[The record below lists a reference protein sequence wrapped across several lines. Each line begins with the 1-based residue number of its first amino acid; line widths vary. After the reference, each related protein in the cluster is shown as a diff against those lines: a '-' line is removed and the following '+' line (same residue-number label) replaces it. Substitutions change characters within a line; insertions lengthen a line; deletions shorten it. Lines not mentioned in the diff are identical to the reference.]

1 MRPRFLIPV
10 LLAMSSAFAAA
21 PAMAAKSASV
31 EMRVGAR
38 IVPALRLRSA
48 ALPAFV
54 EARASGDGLVASS
67 RVDATVE
74 VFSNEGGFALRFE
87 IIDPAVAEIEVDGLG
102 ATVSLSGAGTT
113 IPVRM
118 SPEERNVGRRLL
130 TYRILY
136 RHGTGAGPRPFPLR
150 VFLQNTT

>member
-1 MRPRFLIPV
+1 M
-10 LLAMSSAFAAA
+10 LLAMSPALAAA
-21 PAMAAKSASV
+21 PALAAKSPAL

-38 IVPALRLRSA
+38 VAPTLRLRSA
-48 ALPAFV
+48 VLPAFV
-54 EARASGDGLVASS
+54 EARPSGDGRVASS

-87 IIDPAVAEIEVDGLG
+87 IIDPAVAAIEVDGLG
-102 ATVSLSGAGTT
+102 STISLSGAGTT

-130 TYRILY
+130 SYRILY
-136 RHGTGAGPRPFPLR
+136 QQGTGAGPRPFPLR

>member
-1 MRPRFLIPV
+1 MRLPFLIPI
-10 LLAMSSAFAAA
+10 LLAMSSAFAVA
-21 PAMAAKSASV
+21 PAMAAKPASV

-54 EARASGDGLVASS
+54 EAQASGDGLVASS
-67 RVDATVE
+67 RVDAMVE
-74 VFSNEGGFALRFE
+74 VFSNDGGFALRFE
-87 IIDPAVAEIEVDGLG
+87 IIDPAVAAIEVDGLG
-102 ATVSLSGAGTT
+102 STVSVSAAGTT

-118 SPEERNVGRRLL
+118 SREERNVGRRLVS
-130 TYRILY
+130 YRILY
-136 RHGTGAGPRPFPLR
+136 RPGTSAGPRPFPLR